1 MIENSLKNRIAH
13 IKKSHPNSL
22 ILVSGSWCARC
33 RTLKTF
39 LNSNGIDYE
48 EILIDTCTEEELKEA
63 FITAIPTVI
72 KGDVTLVDPTIT
84 QIMRLK

>member
-1 MIENSLKNRIAH
+1 MTESSLKNQIENTQ
-13 IKKSHPNSL
+13 KKHPNSL

-39 LNSNGIDYE
+39 LNSNGIGYE
-48 EILIDTCTEEELKEA
+48 EILIDTCTEKDLKEA